1 MPRRSSVRKY
11 VSLAKMTLAQT
22 IAYPRALLLRLLT
35 QVFAAVALFALW
47 QAIADHGGGLGDYTL
62 AEIKAYVSIA
72 LLTNMVMTF
81 AEWRVAWLVRDGS
94 IAMELLKPLDF
105 QRARLAETLGSG
117 VFESVVAAAII
128 GLFGLV
134 YGGIALPHAPVVW
147 PLVLVSLLLSLLIK
161 FGIIYLTG
169 LLCFWTSSALG
180 MTWMRIAIMNLLSG
194 ALIPLTF
201 FPPWLRVVAFI
212 LPFQGIV
219 YIPASLYLGRSQG
232 QAALQLVGLQVLW
245 VVVLW
250 ACGRALWSRAVRQVT
265 IHGG

>member
-1 MPRRSSVRKY
+1 MPRRSSMRKY
-11 VSLAKMTLAQT
+11 VSLGKMMLAQT

-35 QVFAAVALFALW
+35 QIFSAVALFALW
-47 QAIADHGGGLGDYTL
+47 QAIAAHGAGLGDYTL

-81 AEWRVAWLVRDGS
+81 AEGSIAWRVLDGS
-94 IAMELLKPLDF
+94 IAMELLKPIDF
-105 QRARLAETLGSG
+105 QRARLAETIGSG
-117 VFESVVAAAII
+117 VFEAIVATAII
-128 GLFGLV
+128 GVFGLV
-134 YGGIALPHAPVVW
+134 YGGIALPHSPAVW
-147 PLVLVSLLLSLLIK
+147 LLVPISLLLSLSIK

-180 MTWMRIAIMNLLSG
+180 MTWLRIAIMNLLSG

-201 FPPWLRVVAFI
+201 FPPWLRSFAFA

-219 YIPASLYLGRSQG
+219 YIPASLYLGRSEG
-232 QAALQLVGLQVLW
+232 QAALQLIGLQLLW
-245 VVVLW
+245 VVLLW
-250 ACGRALWSRAVRQVT
+250 ACGRALWNRAVRQVT

>member
-1 MPRRSSVRKY
+1 MSRRSSARKY
-11 VSLAKMTLAQT
+11 VSLGQMALAQAIT
-22 IAYPRALLLRLLT
+22 YPRALLLRLLT
-35 QVFAAVALFALW
+35 QIFSAVALFALW

-81 AEWRVAWLVRDGS
+81 AEGRIAWRLLDGS

-105 QRARLAETLGSG
+105 QRARLAETIGSG
-117 VFESVVAAAII
+117 VFESIVAAAII

-147 PLVLVSLLLSLLIK
+147 LLVLVSLLLSLLIK
-161 FGIIYLTG
+161 FSIIYLTG

-180 MTWMRIAIMNLLSG
+180 MTWLRIAIMNLFSG

-201 FPPWLRVVAFI
+201 FPAWLQMVAFI

-219 YIPASLYLGRSQG
+219 YIPASLYLERSAG
-232 QAALQLVGLQVLW
+232 PAALQLIGLQALWVIVLW
-245 VVVLW
+245 V
-250 ACGRALWSRAVRQVT
+250 CGRALWSRAVRQVT

>member
-1 MPRRSSVRKY
+1 MPRRSSIRKY

-35 QVFAAVALFALW
+35 QVFSAVALFALW
-47 QAIADHGGGLGDYTL
+47 QAIAAHGVGLGDYTL

-72 LLTNMVMTF
+72 LLTNMIMTF
-81 AEWRVAWLVRDGS
+81 AEWRVAWLILDGS

-105 QRARLAETLGSG
+105 QRARLAETVGSA
-117 VFESVVAAAII
+117 VFEAIVALAII
-128 GLFGLV
+128 SLFGLV
-134 YGGIALPHAPVVW
+134 YGGIALPHAAATW
-147 PLVLVSLLLSLLIK
+147 LLVLVSLLLSLLIK
-161 FGIIYLTG
+161 FSVIYLTG

-180 MTWMRIAIMNLLSG
+180 MTWLRIAIMNLLSG

-201 FPPWLRVVAFI
+201 FPAWLRTFAFA

-219 YIPASLYLGRSQG
+219 YIPASLYLGRSTG
-232 QAALQLVGLQVLW
+232 LAAIQLVGLQLLW

-250 ACGRALWSRAVRQVT
+250 ACGRALWGRAVRQVT

>member
-1 MPRRSSVRKY
+1 MPRRSSVYKY
-11 VSLAKMTLAQT
+11 VSLGKMMLAQT

-35 QVFAAVALFALW
+35 QIFSAVALFALW
-47 QAIADHGGGLGDYTL
+47 QAIAAHGAGLGDYTL

-81 AEWRVAWLVRDGS
+81 AEGSIAWRVLDGS

-105 QRARLAETLGSG
+105 QRARLAETIGAG
-117 VFESVVAAAII
+117 VFESIVAMAII
-128 GLFGLV
+128 GMFGLV
-134 YGGIALPHAPVVW
+134 YGGIALPRAPAVW
-147 PLVLVSLLLSLLIK
+147 LLVLVSLLLSLLIK

-169 LLCFWTSSALG
+169 LFCFWTSSALG
-180 MTWMRIAIMNLLSG
+180 MTWLRIAIMNLLSG

-201 FPPWLRVVAFI
+201 FPPWLRMFAFA

-219 YIPASLYLGRSQG
+219 YIPASLYLGRSEG
-232 QAALQLVGLQVLW
+232 QAALQLVGLQALW